1 MDRLAIVA
9 HPQRSGRDRH
19 LYGIPAFRL
28 NGRPLVWLAAFKAH
42 SSFFPAA
49 KAIRVHAAELKGY
62 KTSKGT
68 IQFPPGKPPPA
79 SLVARLVKTRISELQ
94 KNK

>member
-1 MDRLAIVA
+1 
-9 HPQRSGRDRH
+9 
-19 LYGIPAFRL
+19 
-28 NGRPLVWLAAFKAH
+28 VWFAAFKEH

-49 KAIRVHAAELKGY
+49 TAIRVHAAELKAY

-68 IQFPPGKPPPA
+68 IQFPPEKPPPA

-94 KNK
+94 KSRR